1 MIKALLIGAML
12 YTSPSDSDKITNY
25 EYKINEMI
33 DNKVITLERDGIS
46 DNNDKY
52 GRLLRYVYLNK
63 KDVNLQ
69 MLKSGYAKPYLYF
82 DFEKL
87 KQYKYYD

>member
-33 DNKVITLERDGIS
+33 LTIEDLHEWIRNDVDNGTLDPRLGEIYQKNYEQLIKDLNDLKVVQYPS
-46 DNNDKY
+46 DFIP
-52 GRLLRYVYLNK
+52 LR
-63 KDVNLQ
+63 
-69 MLKSGYAKPYLYF
+69 AKALSR
-82 DFEKL
+82 
-87 KQYKYYD
+87 

>member
-33 DNKVITLERDGIS
+33 LTIEDLHEWIRNDVDNGTLDPRLGEIYQENYEQLIKDLNDLKVVQYPS
-46 DNNDKY
+46 DFIP
-52 GRLLRYVYLNK
+52 LR
-63 KDVNLQ
+63 
-69 MLKSGYAKPYLYF
+69 AKALS
-82 DFEKL
+82 K
-87 KQYKYYD
+87 

>member
-33 DNKVITLERDGIS
+33 LTIEDLHEWIRNDVDNGSLDPRLGEIYQKNYEQLIKDLNDLKVVQYPS
-46 DNNDKY
+46 DFIP
-52 GRLLRYVYLNK
+52 LR
-63 KDVNLQ
+63 
-69 MLKSGYAKPYLYF
+69 AKALSR
-82 DFEKL
+82 
-87 KQYKYYD
+87 

>member
-33 DNKVITLERDGIS
+33 LTIEDLHEWIRNDVDNGTLDPRLGEIYQDVTEVTEEGVIT
-46 DNNDKY
+46 
-52 GRLLRYVYLNK
+52 YV
-63 KDVNLQ
+63 
-69 MLKSGYAKPYLYF
+69 
-82 DFEKL
+82 EH
-87 KQYKYYD
+87 

>member
-33 DNKVITLERDGIS
+33 LTIEDLHEWIRNDVDNGSLDP
-46 DNNDKY
+46 
-52 GRLLRYVYLNK
+52 RLGEIYQKNY
-63 KDVNLQ
+63 
-69 MLKSGYAKPYLYF
+69 
-82 DFEKL
+82 EKL
-87 KQYKYYD
+87 IKDLNDLKVVQYPSDFIPLRVKALSK

>member
-33 DNKVITLERDGIS
+33 LTIEDLHEWIRNDVDNGSLDP
-46 DNNDKY
+46 
-52 GRLLRYVYLNK
+52 RLGEIYQKNY
-63 KDVNLQ
+63 
-69 MLKSGYAKPYLYF
+69 
-82 DFEKL
+82 EKL
-87 KQYKYYD
+87 IKDLNDLKIVQYPSDFIPMRVKALSK

>member
-33 DNKVITLERDGIS
+33 LTIEDLHEWIRNDVDNGTLDPRLGEIYQKNYEQLIKDLNDLKVVQYPS
-46 DNNDKY
+46 DFIP
-52 GRLLRYVYLNK
+52 LRVKALSK
-63 KDVNLQ
+63 
-69 MLKSGYAKPYLYF
+69 
-82 DFEKL
+82 
-87 KQYKYYD
+87 

>member
-33 DNKVITLERDGIS
+33 LTIEDLHEWIRNDVDNGSLDP
-46 DNNDKY
+46 
-52 GRLLRYVYLNK
+52 RLREIYQKNY
-63 KDVNLQ
+63 
-69 MLKSGYAKPYLYF
+69 
-82 DFEKL
+82 EKL
-87 KQYKYYD
+87 IKDLNDLKIVQYPSDFIPLRAKALSR